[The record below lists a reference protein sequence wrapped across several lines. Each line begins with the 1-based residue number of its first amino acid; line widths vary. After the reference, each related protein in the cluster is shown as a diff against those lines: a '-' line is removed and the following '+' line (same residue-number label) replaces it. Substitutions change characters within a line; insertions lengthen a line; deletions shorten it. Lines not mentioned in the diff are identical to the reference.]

1 MLSYNG
7 RIFKI
12 GVFCDPL
19 YLLNE
24 VGDQNPIS
32 LFFPFFFLRGGGGGG
47 GGEGSDIINSLS
59 DHSISFKKICCV
71 EEFRTNILK
80 SLSSFSLQ
88 KLTDLIVELLDELKY
103 EAEEILLENT

>member
-32 LFFPFFFLRGGGGGG
+32 LFFFFFWGGGGGG
-47 GGEGSDIINSLS
+47 
-59 DHSISFKKICCV
+59 
-71 EEFRTNILK
+71 
-80 SLSSFSLQ
+80 
-88 KLTDLIVELLDELKY
+88 
-103 EAEEILLENT
+103 